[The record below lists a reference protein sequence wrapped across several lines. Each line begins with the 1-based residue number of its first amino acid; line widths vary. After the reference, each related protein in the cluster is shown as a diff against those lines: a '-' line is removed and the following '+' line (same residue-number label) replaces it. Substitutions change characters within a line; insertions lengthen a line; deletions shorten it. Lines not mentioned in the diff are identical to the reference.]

1 MNQTA
6 DTAAAISADWFPVEF
21 SRNLLT
27 KLAALVAYPV
37 IAALK
42 KRMDHRR
49 YNGGA
54 LLGLRGLVFK
64 SHGSADELGF
74 GFALTRAYDA
84 ARNDLLQRVQAR
96 IAHAAP
102 LLAGAEPIAHPEPS
116 AALSA

>member
-1 MNQTA
+1 VCDGFVGNVALKTSEGLAGMIVGFLKN
-6 DTAAAISADWFPVEF
+6 EF
-21 SRNLLT
+21 SRNLFT
-27 KLAALVAYPV
+27 KMSAIAAYPV

-64 SHGSADELGF
+64 SHGSADELAF

-84 ARNDLLQRVQAR
+84 ARNNLLDRVRVR

-102 LLAGAEPIAHPEPS
+102 LLVADDV
-116 AALSA
+116 AA

>member
-1 MNQTA
+1 V
-6 DTAAAISADWFPVEF
+6 IS
-21 SRNLLT
+21 
-27 KLAALVAYPV
+27 
-37 IAALK
+37 ALK

-64 SHGSADELGF
+64 SHGSADELAF

-84 ARNDLLQRVQAR
+84 ARNDLLEQVRLR

-102 LLAGAEPIAHPEPS
+102 LLAPVDVRLSTE
-116 AALSA
+116 AAVLV